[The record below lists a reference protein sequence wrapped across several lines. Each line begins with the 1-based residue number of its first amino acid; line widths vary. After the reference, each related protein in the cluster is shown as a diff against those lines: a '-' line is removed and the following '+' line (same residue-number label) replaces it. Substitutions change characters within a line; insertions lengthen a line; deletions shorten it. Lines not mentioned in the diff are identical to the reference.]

1 MKEKTLHQ
9 LFADSRVN
17 PARQFFKLSPEKVV
31 LAIQMGSFEEVTP
44 GKANLPA
51 DEEAAKE
58 KAEEAGWARGRREAP
73 AHLLLCARAQIN
85 I

>member
-1 MKEKTLHQ
+1 M
-9 LFADSRVN
+9 FADSRVN
-17 PARQFFKLSPEKVV
+17 PAREFFKLSPEKVV

-58 KAEEAGWARGRREAP
+58 KAEELRRKGDRKSTCKQLESYLEP
-73 AHLLLCARAQIN
+73 S
-85 I
+85 